1 MNIIIVG
8 CGQVGQTLAEQLN
21 AEGNNVTVV
30 DTSIE
35 NVKAITGKIDIMG
48 IVGNGASHSTLL
60 EAGISKADLL
70 IAITGSDELN
80 LLCCIIAKKV
90 GNCRTIARV
99 RSHEYSKDSSY
110 LKNELGLAMVVN
122 PEHAAA
128 EEIARIL
135 RFPSAINID
144 TFGKGRVELL
154 TFRLPE
160 DNRIVDMSV
169 REVASRY
176 KSDVLFACVER
187 DDDAYIV
194 KGDFVF
200 QAKDAISIIASPA
213 NAADFFKKIGYK
225 TQAVK
230 NAIIVGAGEITH
242 YLASMFRPKELSVK
256 VIDKDKQ
263 LCERMS
269 MDFPHVTVINGDYQ
283 DQETLREEGIE
294 CATAFLALANHDE
307 ENILMSLFGRSKSK
321 GKIVTKIDRLDYDD
335 VIRRLDLD
343 TVVYPKNIVSD
354 RIVRYVR
361 ATKNTHGSNME
372 TLYNV
377 VKGKVEAT
385 EFIVRNNSRISGT
398 PISKLKLK
406 SDVLIGAILRD
417 GNVIIPRGQDTVE
430 AGDSVIVVTKAMS
443 LNDINDILE

>member
-21 AEGNNVTVV
+21 KEGNNVTVV
-30 DTSIE
+30 DTEIE
-35 NVKAITGKIDIMG
+35 KVKAITGKIDILG
-48 IVGNGASHSTLL
+48 IVGNGAYHSTLL
-60 EAGISKADLL
+60 EAGVSKADLL
-70 IAITGSDELN
+70 IAVTGSDELN
-80 LLCCIIAKKV
+80 LLCCVIAKKV

-99 RSHEYSKDSSY
+99 RSHEYSKDAAY
-110 LKNELGLAMVVN
+110 LKNELGLAMVIN

-128 EEIARIL
+128 EEVARIL

-154 TFRLPE
+154 TFRLPD

-169 REVASRY
+169 REVASKY

-187 DDDAYIV
+187 GDEAYIV

-213 NAADFFKKIGYK
+213 NAQDFFKKIGYK

-230 NAIIVGAGEITH
+230 NAIIVGAGETTH
-242 YLASMFRPKELSVK
+242 YLASMFRPKELSIK
-256 VIDKDKQ
+256 VIDKNRK
-263 LCERMS
+263 LCEMMS
-269 MDFPHVTVINGDYQ
+269 QEFPHLTVINGDYQ

-294 CATAFLALANHDE
+294 SAAAFIALADHDE
-307 ENILMSLFGRSKSK
+307 ENILMSLFGRSKSG
-321 GKIVTKIDRLDYDD
+321 GKIITKINRLDYDD

-343 TVVYPKNIVSD
+343 TVVYPKNLVSD
-354 RIVRYVR
+354 RIIRYVR
-361 ATKNTHGSNME
+361 ATANTHGGNIE

-377 VKGKVEAT
+377 IKGKVEAI
-385 EFIVRNNSRISGT
+385 EFVIRNNARIAGV

-406 SDVLIGAILRD
+406 PDVLIGAVLRE
-417 GNVIIPRGQDTVE
+417 GNVLIPRGQDTIEV
-430 AGDSVIVVTKAMS
+430 GDSVIFVTKAMS
-443 LNDINDILE
+443 LRSVNDVLE